1 MSENTLHSV
10 PPAPR
15 RTRRALI
22 IASVVALGA
31 TGAAV
36 ATHAGGHGFRHG
48 HGMGFFGG
56 PMDPADAERRAE
68 KMIKHF
74 AVEIDATAEQ
84 QAKLTELAKVLAKD
98 VLPMRDKMRDVRK
111 QAVDLLTAPTVDRAA
126 IEKLRADQI
135 ATADQLSKRVTEALA
150 RAAEVLTPEQRKS
163 LAERVDRFRDGG
175 GRGRGWGH
183 GWGHGWHRG

>member
-1 MSENTLHSV
+1 MSETTPHSA

-22 IASVVALGA
+22 IGSVVALGA
-31 TGAAV
+31 AGAAV
-36 ATHAGGHGFRHG
+36 ATHAGGHGFSHHRG

-56 PMDPADAERRAE
+56 PMDQADVERRAE

-84 QAKLTELAKVLAKD
+84 QAKLSELAKVLAKD
-98 VLPMRDKMRDVRK
+98 VVPMRDKMRDVRK
-111 QAVDLLTAPTVDRAA
+111 QAIDLLTAPTVDRAA

-135 ATADQLSKRVTEALA
+135 ATADELSKRVSEALTG
-150 RAAEVLTPEQRKS
+150 AAEVLTPEQRKS
-163 LAERVDRFRDGG
+163 LAERVDRFRDRG

-183 GWGHGWHRG
+183 GWQRG